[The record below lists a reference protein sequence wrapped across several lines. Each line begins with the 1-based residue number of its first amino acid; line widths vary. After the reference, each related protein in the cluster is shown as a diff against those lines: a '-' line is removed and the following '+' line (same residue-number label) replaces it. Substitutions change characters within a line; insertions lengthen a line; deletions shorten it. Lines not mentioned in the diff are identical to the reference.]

1 MNNLLDKYPWISY
14 KIDLRKMPY
23 SFWFELGQCV
33 SKCDHIRQIP
43 LLPKIRDELHLI
55 YLAKGVAA
63 TTAIEGNTLGEEKV
77 LDIIKGKAEI
87 GESEQY
93 QKTEIENIIKACDE
107 IADTLRRGE
116 DVKIDVKML
125 CKFNKII
132 LSGDVPIA
140 EGAVPGEIRKHS
152 VVVGNVY
159 KAPDAKDLLFLLE
172 QFCEWIATLGKDLE
186 EGPINQ
192 QSIAIIKA
200 VTAHLYLIWIHPFG
214 DGNGRLAR
222 LIEFTILLKS
232 GIPSISAHLLSNH
245 YNSTRALYYQ
255 QLMRAKLEG
264 PASTFFQYAV
274 KGFQEN
280 LSGVI
285 STIIGQIIFIFWQ
298 QYVYDKFKEMPPS
311 DPVKRQRDVL
321 IEISQRYYDK
331 KDWLPLN
338 DIQKSV
344 APVYIKHSKTMKSF
358 TRDFKALIKND
369 FLEIGDSGYRP
380 KVSPILQR
388 LPFSK

>member
-1 MNNLLDKYPWISY
+1 MEKILEKCPWISY

-63 TTAIEGNTLGEEKV
+63 TTAIEGNTLGEEKA
-77 LDIIKGKAEI
+77 LDIIKGKAQI

-93 QKTEIENIIKACDE
+93 QKTEIENIIKACNE
-107 IADTLRRGE
+107 IADTLSRGE
-116 DVKIDVKML
+116 DVKIDVKTL

-214 DGNGRLAR
+214 GGNGRLAR

-274 KGFQEN
+274 EGFQEN

-285 STIIGQIIFIFWQ
+285 STIIDQIIVISWQ
-298 QYVYDKFKEMPPS
+298 QYVYDRFKEMPPG